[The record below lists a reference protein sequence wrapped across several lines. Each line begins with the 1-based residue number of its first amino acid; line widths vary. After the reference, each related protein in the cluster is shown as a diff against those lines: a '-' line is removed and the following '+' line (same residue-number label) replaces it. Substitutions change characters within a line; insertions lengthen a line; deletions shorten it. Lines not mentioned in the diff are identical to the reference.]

1 MLFGF
6 VKQHSV
12 SDCVLLG
19 TFVLLKEDRSL
30 KTKSTSPVHMK
41 TFETLDPKTE
51 LCANLSSCCCEIK
64 YRPFIICLTP
74 RNYELLIVIL
84 FSFTSFL
91 ALHL

>member
-30 KTKSTSPVHMK
+30 KTK
-41 TFETLDPKTE
+41 
-51 LCANLSSCCCEIK
+51 
-64 YRPFIICLTP
+64 
-74 RNYELLIVIL
+74 
-84 FSFTSFL
+84 
-91 ALHL
+91 